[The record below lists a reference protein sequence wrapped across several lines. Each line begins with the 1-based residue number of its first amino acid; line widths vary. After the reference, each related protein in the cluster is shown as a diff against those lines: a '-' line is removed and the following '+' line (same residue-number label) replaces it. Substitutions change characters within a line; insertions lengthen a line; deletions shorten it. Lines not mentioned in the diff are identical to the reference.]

1 MNDARIKMDRAGHTR
16 FWNKGETGGGKE
28 VGRRQNGE
36 KEGIEG
42 RKVESF
48 ERFDLTVKRDPDK
61 Q

>member
-1 MNDARIKMDRAGHTR
+1 MNDARVKMDRARHTR
-16 FWNKGETGGGKE
+16 FWNKEETGGGEE
-28 VGRRQNGE
+28 VGKRQNGE

>member
-1 MNDARIKMDRAGHTR
+1 MDRARHTR
-16 FWNKGETGGGKE
+16 FWNKKETGGGEE